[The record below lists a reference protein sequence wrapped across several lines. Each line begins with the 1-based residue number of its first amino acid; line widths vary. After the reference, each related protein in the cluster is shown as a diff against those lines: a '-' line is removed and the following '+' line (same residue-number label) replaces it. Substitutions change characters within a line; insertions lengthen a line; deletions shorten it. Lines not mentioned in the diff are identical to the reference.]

1 MGNWRLKGIALGLAA
16 LLVMLAL
23 SLVGCGSGGKQPGE
37 GAQGSGD
44 SQGNKAA
51 VEFPTKPVEMT
62 VLFGAGSGADLLA
75 RKVAEIAGKDLG
87 QPISV
92 VNRTGAGGATGYT
105 YVKGQKAD
113 GYAIIWNSN
122 SINTAYHAGNMN
134 FDYKTFSGIAE
145 LTTEPVSI
153 AVKADAPWK
162 DINEFVEYAK
172 KNPGKIRIGNSG
184 KGSFTHLA
192 AVALENK
199 TGAKFTHVPFGQGLA
214 VSSLLGGQIEASSQ
228 LPAEIMSQVKA
239 GQVRILA
246 VTGEQRLKTLPDV
259 PTFKEKGIDL
269 TLSLWRGIAVPAGTP
284 EPVINKLEAAM
295 KKVTEN
301 DEFKKF
307 AADMGANIEYRGAK
321 DFDKFIA
328 QQDQELASLMEQIGM
343 KKQ

>member
-1 MGNWRLKGIALGLAA
+1 MKRWRSKGLAA
-16 LLVMLAL
+16 LLVTMLVL
-23 SLVGCGSGGKQPGE
+23 SLTLTACGGTKQTQE
-37 GAQGSGD
+37 GAKSSGQGE
-44 SQGNKAA
+44 NKAA
-51 VEFPTKPVEMT
+51 VDYPNKPIEMT

-75 RKVAEIAGKDLG
+75 RKVAEIAGKELG

-105 YVKGQKAD
+105 YVKSQKPD
-113 GYAIIWNSN
+113 GYSIVWNSN

-134 FDYKTFSGIAE
+134 FDYKAFSGVAE

-153 AVKADAPWK
+153 AVRADAPWK
-162 DINEFVEYAK
+162 DINEFIEYAK
-172 KNPGKIRIGNSG
+172 KNPGKVRIGNSG
-184 KGSFTHLA
+184 NGSFTHLV

-246 VTGEQRLKTLPDV
+246 VTSEQRLQALPDV

-284 EPVINKLEAAM
+284 EGVISKLEAAM

-301 DEFKKF
+301 EEFKKF
-307 AADMGANIEYRGAK
+307 AAEMGANIEFRNAK
-321 DFDKFIA
+321 DFDQFIA
-328 QQDQELASLMEQIGM
+328 KQDQELAALMAQINM

>member
-1 MGNWRLKGIALGLAA
+1 MAGLKAKGLAMA
-16 LLVMLAL
+16 MVVLLLFSVVVL
-23 SLVGCGSGGKQPGE
+23 SGCATNKSETPGTTGKSSGGGTVVT
-37 GAQGSGD
+37 D
-44 SQGNKAA
+44 
-51 VEFPTKPVEMT
+51 FPTKPIEMT

-75 RKVAEIAGKDLG
+75 RKVAEIAGKELG

-105 YVKGQKAD
+105 YVKGQKPD
-113 GYAIIWNSN
+113 GYSIVWNSN
-122 SINTAYHAGNMN
+122 SVNTAYHAGNMQ
-134 FDYKTFSGIAE
+134 FDYKSFSGVAE

-153 AVKADAPWK
+153 AVRADAPWK
-162 DINEFVEYAK
+162 NINEFIDYAK

-184 KGSFTHLA
+184 KGTFTHLA

-214 VSSLLGGQIEASSQ
+214 VSSLLGGQIEASCQ

-246 VTGEQRLKTLPDV
+246 VTGSDRLKVLPDV

-284 EPVINKLEAAM
+284 EAVIKKLEEAM
-295 KKVTEN
+295 QKVVKN
-301 DEFKKF
+301 QDFIKF
-307 AADMGANIEYRGAK
+307 AADMGANIEFRGSK

-328 QQDQELASLMEQIGM
+328 QQDVELANLMEQIGM